1 MPIQLFPNWVVK
13 LVRSPNLQTKYWLH
27 RPVEV
32 FHVSPKMTK
41 FEIKEYLIKLYNLP
55 VSHVHTAIYEGK
67 TKVAR
72 KEINSP
78 SGKTV
83 QIQER
88 YREADFKK
96 AYVYLHDA
104 EGAQKPRYHE
114 IEFQMTPEAL
124 AAWPAMPHRVV
135 EQPPKKGE
143 RGPMPPR
150 SRVAARQKPLSFE
163 GGRPHPHP
171 YPADALD

>member
-67 TKVAR
+67 KRVDQQTLKR
-72 KEINSP
+72 YKEP
-78 SGKTV
+78 D
-83 QIQER
+83 
-88 YREADFKK
+88 YKK
-96 AYVYLHDA
+96 AYVYLADA
-104 EGAQKPRYHE
+104 QGENKPRYTD
-114 IEFQMTPEAL
+114 IEAQLSEEWSE
-124 AAWPAMPHRVV
+124 AWPVRPHRVLPDLV
-135 EQPPKKGE
+135 KKAE
-143 RGPMPPR
+143 RTPEMYHGRNRNAMR
-150 SRVAARQKPLSFE
+150 MRNNPLNF
-163 GGRPHPHP
+163 RPYDSPF
-171 YPADALD
+171 PADMKPDD